1 MYAPKIRLDRSLFE
15 RVKRQAKRAGYS
27 GPEEFV
33 VHLIEREL
41 ARLEEPPESEA
52 VERRLRGLGYIE

>member
-1 MYAPKIRLDRSLFE
+1 MFAPKIRLDRPLFE
-15 RVKRQAKRAGYS
+15 RVKRQAERAGYS
-27 GPEEFV
+27 GPDEFV

-41 ARLEEPPESEA
+41 ARLEDPPESEE